1 MRFKLVFFPLLFFS
15 PFPATKQ
22 KQHTKSASRTQ
33 SSNQLKKQKNKTK
46 QKSQIS
52 IKTKKKKKNVK
63 HTKFKV
69 MDSILKINERK
80 EQRKKNVPVK
90 LIAFIEK
97 EGSCISNLRLI
108 IVEGEVNL

>member
-1 MRFKLVFFPLLFFS
+1 M
-15 PFPATKQ
+15 
-22 KQHTKSASRTQ
+22 
-33 SSNQLKKQKNKTK
+33 
-46 QKSQIS
+46 
-52 IKTKKKKKNVK
+52 K